1 MENIMSNETETQ
13 ENQEEKFVYEVEDDA
28 PVAEEKVETS
38 PGKKD
43 EEDRTIVQEKSEEPE
58 EVETYSDNV
67 QKRINQLTAKRK
79 QALEEAEAAFN
90 FAQQQKEENEKLKQQ
105 LNQLNQGY
113 TSEFGNR
120 IESQTAQ
127 AKKLYKEAFDA
138 GDAEKMSEASDLM
151 AKLAIENERLRIQ
164 KARTEQTAT
173 TGDNE
178 AKGNVQETAP
188 QTRQATQEPQ
198 NLDPK
203 LQKWLDNNSWFG
215 VDKVMTSGARAI
227 HEQLVGEEGFD
238 PSTDE
243 YYAEVSRRI
252 ATEFPHKFKG
262 GQKNT
267 QSVAPASSGR
277 SLKKGG
283 KKTIELT
290 PGQVAFAKKMRIP
303 LEKYAQEVAKIEKQK
318 GVA

>member
-1 MENIMSNETETQ
+1 MDNEAQTE
-13 ENQEEKFVYEVEDDA
+13 EVQEEKFVYEVEDEA

-38 PGKKD
+38 PEKKD
-43 EEDRTIVQEKSEEPE
+43 EEDRTIVREKSENSE
-58 EVETYSDNV
+58 ELENYSKDV

-90 FAQQQKEENEKLKQQ
+90 FAQQQKDENEKLKQQ
-105 LNQLNQGY
+105 LSQLNQGY

-164 KARTEQTAT
+164 KARTEQTKAT
-173 TGDNE
+173 GNNE
-178 AKGNVQETAP
+178 EKGNVEQNTS
-188 QTRQATQEPQ
+188 QTRQTPQKQE
-198 NLDPK
+198 LDPK
-203 LQKWLDNNSWFG
+203 LQKWLDNNTWFG
-215 VDKVMTSGARAI
+215 QDMVMTSGARAI
-227 HEQLVGEEGFD
+227 HEQLVGQEGFD
-238 PSTDE
+238 PSTDD
-243 YYAEVSRRI
+243 YYAEVSKRM
-252 ATEFPHKFKG
+252 AVEFPHKFKG

-267 QSVAPASSGR
+267 QSVAPASNGR

>member
-1 MENIMSNETETQ
+1 MNNDTQTQ
-13 ENQEEKFVYEVEDDA
+13 EAQEENFVYEIEDETPVVEKKLETK
-28 PVAEEKVETS
+28 PEKEV
-38 PGKKD
+38 
-43 EEDRTIVQEKSEEPE
+43 EEDRTIVQEKTEEPE
-58 EVETYSDNV
+58 ELEAYSDNV

-79 QALEEAEAAFN
+79 QALEEADAAYN
-90 FAQQQKEENEKLKQQ
+90 FAQQQKDENEQLKQQ

-138 GDAEKMSEASDLM
+138 GDADKMSEASDLM

-164 KARTEQTAT
+164 KARTEQAGT
-173 TGDNE
+173 TRDNE
-178 AKGNVQETAP
+178 AKGDVQQTP
-188 QTRQATQEPQ
+188 TQTRQTAQKQ
-198 NLDPK
+198 DLDPK

-215 VDKVMTSGARAI
+215 SDMVMTRGAQAI
-227 HEQLVGEEGFD
+227 HEQLVAQEGFD
-238 PSTDE
+238 PSTDD
-243 YYAEVSRRI
+243 YYSEVSKRM
-252 ATEFPHKFKG
+252 AGEFPHKFKG
-262 GQKNT
+262 VQKNA

-277 SLKKGG
+277 SIKKGG

-303 LEKYAQEVAKIEKQK
+303 LEKYAQEVAKIEKNK
-318 GVA
+318 GAA

>member
-1 MENIMSNETETQ
+1 MESMMNNDTQTQ
-13 ENQEEKFVYEVEDDA
+13 EAQEENFVYEVEDETPAVD
-28 PVAEEKVETS
+28 KKLETS
-38 PGKKD
+38 TEKEV
-43 EEDRTIVQEKSEEPE
+43 EEDRTIVREKSEEPE
-58 EVETYSDNV
+58 ELEAYSDNV

-79 QALEEAEAAFN
+79 QALEEADAAYN
-90 FAQQQKEENEKLKQQ
+90 FAQQQKNENEQLKQQ

-138 GDAEKMSEASDLM
+138 GDADKMSEASDLM

-164 KARTEQTAT
+164 KARTEQAGT
-173 TGDNE
+173 TRDNE
-178 AKGNVQETAP
+178 AKGDVQQTP
-188 QTRQATQEPQ
+188 TQTRQTNQKQ
-198 NLDPK
+198 DLDPK

-215 VDKVMTSGARAI
+215 SDMVMTRGAQAI
-227 HEQLVGEEGFD
+227 HEQLVAQEGFD
-238 PSTDE
+238 PSTDD
-243 YYAEVSRRI
+243 YYSEVSKRM
-252 ATEFPHKFKG
+252 AGEFPHKFKG
-262 GQKNT
+262 VQKNA

-277 SLKKGG
+277 SIKKGG

-303 LEKYAQEVAKIEKQK
+303 LEKYAQEVAKIEKNK
-318 GVA
+318 GAA

>member
-1 MENIMSNETETQ
+1 MESMMNNDTQTQ
-13 ENQEEKFVYEVEDDA
+13 EAQEENFVYEIEDETPVVEKKLETK
-28 PVAEEKVETS
+28 PEKEV
-38 PGKKD
+38 
-43 EEDRTIVQEKSEEPE
+43 EEDRTIVQEKTEEPE
-58 EVETYSDNV
+58 ELEAYSDNV

-79 QALEEAEAAFN
+79 QALEEADAAYN
-90 FAQQQKEENEKLKQQ
+90 FAQQQKDENEQLKQQ

-138 GDAEKMSEASDLM
+138 GDADKMSEASDLM

-164 KARTEQTAT
+164 KARTEQAGT
-173 TGDNE
+173 TRDNE
-178 AKGNVQETAP
+178 AKGDVQQTP
-188 QTRQATQEPQ
+188 TQTRQTNQKQ
-198 NLDPK
+198 DLDPK

-215 VDKVMTSGARAI
+215 TDMVMTRGAQAI
-227 HEQLVGEEGFD
+227 HEQLVAQEGFD
-238 PSTDE
+238 PSTDD
-243 YYAEVSRRI
+243 YYSEVSKRM
-252 ATEFPHKFKG
+252 AGEFPHKFKG
-262 GQKNT
+262 VQKNA

-277 SLKKGG
+277 SIKKGG

-303 LEKYAQEVAKIEKQK
+303 LEKYAQEVAKIEKNK
-318 GVA
+318 GAA

>member
-1 MENIMSNETETQ
+1 MNNETETQ
-13 ENQEEKFVYEVEDDA
+13 EAQEEKFVYEVEEDA
-28 PVAEEKVETS
+28 PVAEEKTETS
-38 PGKKD
+38 PEKKD
-43 EEDRTIVQEKSEEPE
+43 EEDRTIVREKSEESE
-58 EVETYSDNV
+58 EHENYSKDV

-90 FAQQQKEENEKLKQQ
+90 FAQQQKNENEQLKQQ
-105 LNQLNQGY
+105 LSQLNQGY

-164 KARTEQTAT
+164 KARVDQTRA

-178 AKGNVQETAP
+178 TKGNVEQNVSQA
-188 QTRQATQEPQ
+188 RQTQEKQ
-198 NLDPK
+198 DLDPK

-215 VDKVMTSGARAI
+215 TDMIMTSGARAI
-227 HEQLVGEEGFD
+227 HEQLVGQEGFD
-238 PSTDE
+238 PSTDD
-243 YYAEVSRRI
+243 YYTEVSRRM
-252 ATEFPHKFKG
+252 AVEFPHKFKG

>member
-1 MENIMSNETETQ
+1 MNNETEAQ
-13 ENQEEKFVYEVEDDA
+13 EVQEEKFVYEVEDDA
-28 PVAEEKVETS
+28 PVSEEKVETL
-38 PGKKD
+38 PEQK
-43 EEDRTIVQEKSEEPE
+43 EEENRTIVREKSQEPE
-58 EVETYSDNV
+58 ELENYSKDV

-90 FAQQQKEENEKLKQQ
+90 FAQQQKSENDQLKQQ

-164 KARTEQTAT
+164 KARTEQTRAA
-173 TGDNE
+173 GNNE
-178 AKGNVQETAP
+178 EKSDVEQKTS
-188 QTRQATQEPQ
+188 QTRQTAQKQ
-198 NLDPK
+198 DLDPK

-215 VDKVMTSGARAI
+215 TDMIMTSGARAI
-227 HEQLVGEEGFD
+227 HEQLVGQEGFD
-238 PSTDE
+238 PSTDD
-243 YYAEVSRRI
+243 YYAEVSKRM
-252 ATEFPHKFKG
+252 AVEFPHKFKG

-267 QSVAPASSGR
+267 QSVAPASNGR

-303 LEKYAQEVAKIEKQK
+303 LEKYAQEVAKIEKTK

>member
-1 MENIMSNETETQ
+1 MESIMNNETQTQ
-13 ENQEEKFVYEVEDDA
+13 EVEEEKFVYEVEDDT

-38 PGKKD
+38 PEKK
-43 EEDRTIVQEKSEEPE
+43 EEDRTIVREKSEEQE
-58 EVETYSDNV
+58 ELENYSKDV

-79 QALEEAEAAFN
+79 QALEEADAAFN
-90 FAQQQKEENEKLKQQ
+90 FAQQQKSENDQLKQQ
-105 LNQLNQGY
+105 LSQLNQGY

-164 KARTEQTAT
+164 KARTEQTRAT
-173 TGDNE
+173 GNNE
-178 AKGNVQETAP
+178 EKGNVEQNTP
-188 QTRQATQEPQ
+188 QTRQTAQKQ
-198 NLDPK
+198 DLDPK

-215 VDKVMTSGARAI
+215 TDMIMTSGARAI
-227 HEQLVGEEGFD
+227 HEQLVGQEGFD
-238 PSTDE
+238 PSTDD
-243 YYAEVSRRI
+243 YYAEVSKRM

-303 LEKYAQEVAKIEKQK
+303 LEKYAQEVAKIEKTK

>member
-1 MENIMSNETETQ
+1 MNNETQTQ
-13 ENQEEKFVYEVEDDA
+13 EVEEEKFVYEVEDDT

-38 PGKKD
+38 PEKK
-43 EEDRTIVQEKSEEPE
+43 EEDRTIVREKSEEPE
-58 EVETYSDNV
+58 ELENYSKDV

-79 QALEEAEAAFN
+79 QALEEADAAFN
-90 FAQQQKEENEKLKQQ
+90 FAQQQKSENDQLKQQ
-105 LNQLNQGY
+105 LSQLNQGY

-164 KARTEQTAT
+164 KARTEQTRAT
-173 TGDNE
+173 GNNE
-178 AKGNVQETAP
+178 EKGNVEQNTP
-188 QTRQATQEPQ
+188 QTRQTAQKQ
-198 NLDPK
+198 DLDPK

-215 VDKVMTSGARAI
+215 TDMIMTSGARAI
-227 HEQLVGEEGFD
+227 HEQLVGQEGFD
-238 PSTDE
+238 PSTDD
-243 YYAEVSRRI
+243 YYAEVSKRM

-303 LEKYAQEVAKIEKQK
+303 LEKYAQEVAKIEKTK

>member
-1 MENIMSNETETQ
+1 MNNDTQTQ
-13 ENQEEKFVYEVEDDA
+13 EAQEENFVYEIEDETPVVEKKLETK
-28 PVAEEKVETS
+28 PEKEV
-38 PGKKD
+38 
-43 EEDRTIVQEKSEEPE
+43 EEDRTIVQEKTEEPE
-58 EVETYSDNV
+58 ELEAYSDNV

-79 QALEEAEAAFN
+79 QALEEADAAYN
-90 FAQQQKEENEKLKQQ
+90 FAQQQKDENEQLKQQ

-138 GDAEKMSEASDLM
+138 GDADKMSEASDLM

-164 KARTEQTAT
+164 KARTEQAGT
-173 TGDNE
+173 TRDNE
-178 AKGNVQETAP
+178 TKGDVQQTP
-188 QTRQATQEPQ
+188 TQTRQTNQKQ
-198 NLDPK
+198 DLDPK

-215 VDKVMTSGARAI
+215 TDMVMTRGAQAI
-227 HEQLVGEEGFD
+227 HEQLVAQEGFD
-238 PSTDE
+238 PSTDD
-243 YYAEVSRRI
+243 YYSEVSKRM
-252 ATEFPHKFKG
+252 AGEFPHKFKG
-262 GQKNT
+262 VQKNA

-277 SLKKGG
+277 SIKKGG

-303 LEKYAQEVAKIEKQK
+303 LEKYAQEVAKIEKNK
-318 GVA
+318 GAA

>member
-1 MENIMSNETETQ
+1 MESMMNNDTQTQ
-13 ENQEEKFVYEVEDDA
+13 EAQEENFVYEIEDETPVVEKKLETK
-28 PVAEEKVETS
+28 PEKEV
-38 PGKKD
+38 
-43 EEDRTIVQEKSEEPE
+43 EEDRTIVQEKTEEPE
-58 EVETYSDNV
+58 ELEAYSDNV

-79 QALEEAEAAFN
+79 QALEEADAAYN
-90 FAQQQKEENEKLKQQ
+90 FAQQQKDENEQLKQQ

-164 KARTEQTAT
+164 KARTEQAGTAR
-173 TGDNE
+173 DNE
-178 AKGNVQETAP
+178 TKSNVEQNNT
-188 QTRQATQEPQ
+188 QTRQTTQKQ
-198 NLDPK
+198 DLDPK

-215 VDKVMTSGARAI
+215 NDMVMTRGAQAI
-227 HEQLVGEEGFD
+227 HEQLVAQEGFD
-238 PSTDE
+238 PSTDD
-243 YYAEVSRRI
+243 YYSEVSKRM
-252 ATEFPHKFKG
+252 AGEFPHKFKG
-262 GQKNT
+262 VQKNA

-277 SLKKGG
+277 SIKKGG

-303 LEKYAQEVAKIEKQK
+303 LEKYAQEVAKIEKNK
-318 GVA
+318 GAA

>member
-1 MENIMSNETETQ
+1 MDNEAQTE
-13 ENQEEKFVYEVEDDA
+13 EVQEEKFVYEVEDEA

-38 PGKKD
+38 PEKKD
-43 EEDRTIVQEKSEEPE
+43 EEDRTIVREKSEEPE
-58 EVETYSDNV
+58 ELENYSKDV

-90 FAQQQKEENEKLKQQ
+90 FAQQQKDENEKLKQQ

-164 KARTEQTAT
+164 KARAEQAGAT
-173 TGDNE
+173 
-178 AKGNVQETAP
+178 GNNAEKSNVEQETS
-188 QTRQATQEPQ
+188 QTRQTAQKQ
-198 NLDPK
+198 DLDPK

-215 VDKVMTSGARAI
+215 QDMIMTSGARAI
-227 HEQLVGEEGFD
+227 HEQLVGQEGFD
-238 PSTDE
+238 PSTDD
-243 YYAEVSRRI
+243 YYAEVSKRM
-252 ATEFPHKFKG
+252 AVEFPHKFKG

-267 QSVAPASSGR
+267 QSVAPASNGR

-303 LEKYAQEVAKIEKQK
+303 LEKYAQEVAKIEKTK

>member
-1 MENIMSNETETQ
+1 MDNEAQTE
-13 ENQEEKFVYEVEDDA
+13 EVQEEKFVYEVEDEA

-38 PGKKD
+38 PEKKD
-43 EEDRTIVQEKSEEPE
+43 EEDRTIVREKSENSE
-58 EVETYSDNV
+58 ELENYSKDV

-79 QALEEAEAAFN
+79 QALEEADAAFN
-90 FAQQQKEENEKLKQQ
+90 FAQQQKHENDQLKQQ
-105 LNQLNQGY
+105 LSQLNQGY

-164 KARTEQTAT
+164 KVRTEQA
-173 TGDNE
+173 GAVGNNE
-178 AKGNVQETAP
+178 AQSGNQQNA
-188 QTRQATQEPQ
+188 QKTRQTPQKQE
-198 NLDPK
+198 LDPK
-203 LQKWLDNNSWFG
+203 LQKWLNNNSWFG
-215 VDKVMTSGARAI
+215 TDMVMTRGAQAI
-227 HEQLVGEEGFD
+227 HEQLVAQEGFD

-252 ATEFPHKFKG
+252 AGEFPHKFKG
-262 GQKNT
+262 GQKNA

>member
-1 MENIMSNETETQ
+1 MSNETETQ
-13 ENQEEKFVYEVEDDA
+13 ENQEEKFVYEVEEDA
-28 PVAEEKVETS
+28 PVAEEKAETS
-38 PGKKD
+38 PEKKD
-43 EEDRTIVQEKSEEPE
+43 EEDRTIVREKSEESE
-58 EVETYSDNV
+58 EHENYSKDV

-90 FAQQQKEENEKLKQQ
+90 FAQQQKNENEQLKQQ
-105 LNQLNQGY
+105 LSQLNQGY

-164 KARTEQTAT
+164 KARVDQTRA

-178 AKGNVQETAP
+178 TKGNVEQNVSQA
-188 QTRQATQEPQ
+188 RQTQEKQ
-198 NLDPK
+198 DLDPK

-215 VDKVMTSGARAI
+215 TDMIMTSGARAI
-227 HEQLVGEEGFD
+227 HEQLVGQEGFD
-238 PSTDE
+238 PSTDD
-243 YYAEVSRRI
+243 YYTEVSRRM
-252 ATEFPHKFKG
+252 AVEFPHKFKG

>member
-1 MENIMSNETETQ
+1 MNNDTQ
-13 ENQEEKFVYEVEDDA
+13 AQEAQEENFVYEVEDET
-28 PVAEEKVETS
+28 PVVEEKVETS
-38 PGKKD
+38 TEKKS
-43 EEDRTIVQEKSEEPE
+43 EEDRTIVREKSEEPE
-58 EVETYSDNV
+58 ELEAYSDNV

-90 FAQQQKEENEKLKQQ
+90 FAQQQKNENDQLKQQ

-164 KARTEQTAT
+164 KARTEQA
-173 TGDNE
+173 GAARDNE
-178 AKGNVQETAP
+178 TKGDVKQTPTE
-188 QTRQATQEPQ
+188 TRQTNQKQ
-198 NLDPK
+198 DLDPK
-203 LQKWLDNNSWFG
+203 LQKWLDGNSWFG
-215 VDKVMTSGARAI
+215 TDMVMTRGAQAI
-227 HEQLVGEEGFD
+227 HEQLVAQEGFD
-238 PSTDE
+238 PSTDD
-243 YYAEVSRRI
+243 YYSEVSKRM
-252 ATEFPHKFKG
+252 AGEFPHKFKG
-262 GQKNT
+262 VQKNA

-277 SLKKGG
+277 SIKKGG

-303 LEKYAQEVAKIEKQK
+303 LEKYAQEVAKIEKNK
-318 GVA
+318 GAA

>member
-1 MENIMSNETETQ
+1 MNNETQTQ
-13 ENQEEKFVYEVEDDA
+13 EVQEEKFVYEVEDDT

-38 PGKKD
+38 PEKKD
-43 EEDRTIVQEKSEEPE
+43 EEDRTIVREKSENSE
-58 EVETYSDNV
+58 ELENYSKDV

-79 QALEEAEAAFN
+79 QALEEADAAFN
-90 FAQQQKEENEKLKQQ
+90 FAQQQKSENDQLKQQ
-105 LNQLNQGY
+105 LSQLNQGY

-164 KARTEQTAT
+164 KARTEQTRAT
-173 TGDNE
+173 GNNE
-178 AKGNVQETAP
+178 EKGNVEQNTP
-188 QTRQATQEPQ
+188 QTRQTAQKQ
-198 NLDPK
+198 DLDPK

-215 VDKVMTSGARAI
+215 TDMIMTSGARAI
-227 HEQLVGEEGFD
+227 HEQLVGQEGFD
-238 PSTDE
+238 PSTDD
-243 YYAEVSRRI
+243 YYAEVSKRM

-303 LEKYAQEVAKIEKQK
+303 LEKYAQEVAKIEKTK